1 MEKIKNKV
9 QNNLQNENNNI
20 TKVNDLLDNVIRKK
34 ELLKYLINTY
44 KMKQDKFN
52 EVKDEN
58 IKKKDDFEDR
68 DYNTENL
75 KGTFLP
81 KILEMRD
88 QCYGMNYELN
98 K

>member
-1 MEKIKNKV
+1 
-9 QNNLQNENNNI
+9 
-20 TKVNDLLDNVIRKK
+20 
-34 ELLKYLINTY
+34 
-44 KMKQDKFN
+44 MKQDKFN